1 MQAHTLAEVLR
12 HLDTIIDRCRQQNS
26 RIGYFASL
34 YKAMTLGVQTAIE
47 QGVFDDGPRMERLDV
62 AFANR
67 YLEAY
72 TQFSTGQIATHA
84 WMHAFHAASQDKLC
98 IVQHLLLGIN
108 AHINLDLGIAA
119 ATVTTPATIH
129 ELQHD
134 FLLINNVIAN
144 IYALMQRRLK
154 QVSWPVLFLSTL
166 DPERSDAMIN
176 FSIQKA
182 RDMAWS
188 NALLL
193 SASPDAGDAAIIQAT
208 DGVIADV
215 ATAIQNPGGLTNLL
229 VKGILLFES
238 RDVAKNLAILNE
250 A

>member
-1 MQAHTLAEVLR
+1 MQAHTLAEVLQY
-12 HLDTIIDRCRQQNS
+12 LDTIISRCRQQNS

-47 QGVFDDGPRMERLDV
+47 QGVFEDGPRMERLDV

-72 TQFSTGQIATHA
+72 TQFSNGQIATHA
-84 WMHAFHAASQDKLC
+84 WMHAFNAASQDKLTV
-98 IVQHLLLGIN
+98 VQHLLLGIN

-119 ATVTTPATIH
+119 AAITTPDTIP

-134 FLLINNVIAN
+134 FQQINNVIAN
-144 IYALMQRRLK
+144 ISALLQRRLK
-154 QVSWPVLFLSTL
+154 QISWPVLFLSAL
-166 DPERSDAMIN
+166 DPQRSDALIN

-193 SASPDAGDAAIIQAT
+193 SAAPDTADAAIIQAT
-208 DGVIADV
+208 DNVIARV
-215 ATAIQNPGGLTNLL
+215 ATGIQNPGGLTRLL
-229 VKGILLFES
+229 VKGIMLFES
-238 RDVAKNLAILNE
+238 KDVAKNLAALNE